1 MEVKILKKTLKEV
14 SSYKTSYIVTPSTNP
29 EGIVEVEAIFSDL
42 DDRQKKYL
50 INAINRRNW
59 KVVDT
64 LIEKQNKINPHTK
77 KILRNS
83 AIYFGIT
90 YLSSL
95 GGIQFFSPQLGVTI
109 EAIQTLILSLIP
121 AASAF
126 LTRLAV
132 ELKIE

>member
-1 MEVKILKKTLKEV
+1 MT
-14 SSYKTSYIVTPSTNP
+14 
-29 EGIVEVEAIFSDL
+29 D
-42 DDRQKKYL
+42 KKYL

-132 ELKIE
+132 ELRIE